1 MLIFVVMTGRSFT
14 EATASVRVFVER
26 SLPLFAVPPS
36 SATMNVRLFV
46 PLELVATVNVRV
58 PLPSTTGACA

>member
-1 MLIFVVMTGRSFT
+1 MFVVMTGRSFT
-14 EATASVRVFVER
+14 EATASVRVLVER

-36 SATMNVRLFV
+36 SATMNVMLFV
-46 PLELVATVNVRV
+46 PLALVATVNVSV